1 MSKGLKK
8 LLAIIVLG
16 FLWFNTSYAENTS
29 NIASQLEQLNDLY
42 KSGTLTKDEFNK
54 AKKKL
59 LNPGEIKN
67 NKQRNQVTKKYD
79 DGSKYVGELKNGKR
93 HGQGTYTWPEGE
105 KHIGEWKNDKA
116 NGQGTFIWPDG
127 AKHVGEFKNNKSHGQ
142 GTLTETDGTVQSGKF
157 KNDKFMGK

>member
-1 MSKGLKK
+1 MKK

-67 NKQRNQVTKKYD
+67 NKQRNQETKTFPNGAKY
-79 DGSKYVGELKNGKR
+79 
-93 HGQGTYTWPEGE
+93 
-105 KHIGEWKNDKA
+105 IGEWKHGKA
-116 NGQGTFIWPDG
+116 NGQGTYKFING
-127 AKHVGEFKNNKSHGQ
+127 EKYVGEFKNNKSHGQ